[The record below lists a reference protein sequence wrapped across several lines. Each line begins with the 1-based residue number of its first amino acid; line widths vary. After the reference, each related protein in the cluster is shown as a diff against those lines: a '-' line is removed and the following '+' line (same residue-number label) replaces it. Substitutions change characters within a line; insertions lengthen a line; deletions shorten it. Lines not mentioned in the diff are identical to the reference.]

1 MRAFLRDK
9 LDLPNTDVGDG
20 WLLFRLPE
28 AEIGVH
34 PTEKGEWERSEERSD
49 EPLELAFQCDDIHE
63 TVSVL
68 KERGVSFTEDV
79 QDQGYGLVAH
89 FALPGD
95 LEALLY
101 QPAYDTD

>member
-9 LDLPNTDVGDG
+9 LDLPNIDVGEG